1 MNINNKYLL
10 ITILIFTILL
20 PKLNYALTRR
30 TSKNQRSLLRCK
42 KRCSN
47 KNVYRKLKW
56 FCKKCL
62 SLDGLDKNKT
72 SDNNKIHE
80 NNENFKN
87 NNISYNNILFQSK
100 NFSLILLSNS
110 RKFNYNRIENLIV
123 FGDSHSAVGT
133 NYTDMTYTGRNH
145 SGGKNWPLYL
155 KDFNNMKLWNYATP
169 RAPIYEKLFNDSRDL
184 KTQCDYFYEN
194 MIKGKKFCNTWN
206 ENNSLFAFWF
216 GTIDIGFRNHN
227 YKTIEELS
235 ENFFNLIKRM
245 YDYGLRNILILSAP
259 PLYIIPSH
267 RNFSKCRGISDE
279 NCIKFLKNEV
289 LTFNDEI
296 IAKSNI
302 FFNKHTDINLIY
314 YSTVDIFENIISN
327 CNEYKFKDCI
337 NTWGRNKKKN
347 VNDYFWANSHISDLA
362 NKILAEN
369 INNLLSSLNKSTS

>member
-1 MNINNKYLL
+1 MNLK
-10 ITILIFTILL
+10 ILKNMNFTQRIF
-20 PKLNYALTRR
+20 
-30 TSKNQRSLLRCK
+30 
-42 KRCSN
+42 
-47 KNVYRKLKW
+47 
-56 FCKKCL
+56 
-62 SLDGLDKNKT
+62 
-72 SDNNKIHE
+72 
-80 NNENFKN
+80 NNEEHRRIKDHYYVTRKDVPIKIFKMV
-87 NNISYNNILFQSK
+87 L
-100 NFSLILLSNS
+100 
-110 RKFNYNRIENLIV
+110 KFDYNRIENLIV
-123 FGDSHSAVGT
+123 FGDSHSVVGT

-145 SGGKNWPLYL
+145 SG
-155 KDFNNMKLWNYATP
+155 DFNNMKLWNYATP

-194 MIKGKKFCNTWN
+194 MTKGKKFCNTWN

-337 NTWGRNKKKN
+337 NTWGRDKKKN

-369 INNLLSSLNKSTS
+369 INNLLMHFKFRNSSSYSTKLISLCLLLKIEALALLVRLTAFSVMLLLVSLSLYFRNSNTCRVLARDIIGVKRAAEWPCITIRY